1 MQKEAEVATGGQPAD
16 NKEEVRAFKLCR
28 RKWRPLAA
36 GLQIA
41 RKT

>member
-1 MQKEAEVATGGQPAD
+1 LQKEAEAATDGQPAD

-36 GLQIA
+36 SLLLA
-41 RKT
+41 RNT